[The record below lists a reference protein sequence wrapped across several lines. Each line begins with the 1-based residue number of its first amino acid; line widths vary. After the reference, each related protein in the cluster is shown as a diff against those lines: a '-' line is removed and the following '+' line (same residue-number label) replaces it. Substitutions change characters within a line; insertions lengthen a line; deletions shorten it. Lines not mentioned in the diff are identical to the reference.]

1 MDELTLLRELDAEAP
16 PLTQRA
22 RLEARARLER
32 EIARPP
38 APRSSPNGHWAAWA
52 LLAVTL
58 VGAAIVIARDLSGDP
73 APPTASDL
81 LLPEPA
87 PDVLELAAAG
97 GEDVPLPPA
106 ARPDQYL
113 YTREVTE
120 ATPVDPGGTPRRFV
134 EEEWWSLDGQSPTRS
149 CELGRCWTSGPG
161 MMNIDELRRLPRDPR
176 DLMLYA
182 RSRFVSSPPEGP
194 LSRDEW
200 ISSADLFNRL
210 LATPLIVPPDLRA
223 AALEALAYAPEVS
236 VVDDEFEFRG
246 HAAALVDIP
255 MFGSD
260 LIVDRDTHEYL
271 GSRWELGPADMKG
284 PNEELFR
291 SSRVRLFSYLVEAA
305 VVDGMGDRP

>member
-22 RLEARARLER
+22 RLDARARLER

-38 APRSSPNGHWAAWA
+38 APRRSPNGHWAAWA

-58 VGAAIVIARDLSGDP
+58 VGAAVVIARDLGGDAAPTP
-73 APPTASDL
+73 AAADL
-81 LLPEPA
+81 LLAEPA
-87 PDVLELAAAG
+87 PDVLELAASG
-97 GEDVPLPPA
+97 NEQLPLSPD
-106 ARPDQYL
+106 ARPGQYL

-120 ATPVDPGGTPRRFV
+120 ATPLDPGGTPRRFV

-161 MMNIDELRRLPRDPR
+161 MMSIDQLRRLPRDPR
-176 DLMLYA
+176 ALMLYA
-182 RSRFVSSPPEGP
+182 RSRFVSSPPEEP

-200 ISSADLFNRL
+200 IMSADLFIRL

-223 AALEALAYAPEVS
+223 AALEALAYAPEAR
-236 VVDDEFEFRG
+236 VVDELEFRG

-255 MFGSD
+255 PLGSD
-260 LIVDRDTHEYL
+260 LILDRDTHEYL

-284 PNEELFR
+284 PNEKLFR
-291 SSRVRLFSYLVEAA
+291 SSRVRLFSYLVGAA
-305 VVDGMGDRP
+305 VVDRMGERP